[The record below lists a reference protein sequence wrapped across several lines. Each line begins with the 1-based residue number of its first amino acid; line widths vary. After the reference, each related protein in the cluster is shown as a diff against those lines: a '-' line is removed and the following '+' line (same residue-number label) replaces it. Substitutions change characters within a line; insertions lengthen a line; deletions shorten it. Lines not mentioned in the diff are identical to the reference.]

1 MVIIN
6 MVISK
11 VFKGKKWQEILL
23 SNTNKQKNFVHL
35 CTAQVVNS
43 MVSHFECGK
52 VTSKVAR

>member
-1 MVIIN
+1 

-11 VFKGKKWQEILL
+11 GFKGKKWQEILL
-23 SNTNKQKNFVHL
+23 SNTNKQKIFVHL